1 MSLFNQSLAKMP
13 NLKKQEVSVMSKSL
27 DTKKGNK
34 KPSLTTKEKKAKKLA
49 KISKKIVSN
58 V

>member
-1 MSLFNQSLAKMP
+1 
-13 NLKKQEVSVMSKSL
+13 MSKSL

-49 KISKKIVSN
+49 KISSKIVSN